1 MVSKKYFTALF
12 VRTALKTN
20 TKCFHPTEIPI
31 FRKSISGSL
40 HPTCTN
46 QGKQETRHKA
56 YNGSTT
62 PFPLLFDSASLYVFV
77 LFACC
82 VLRGIP
88 RPSRRR
94 VCSVYLALSSSA
106 AFVKLTGDCLKSQNL
121 SSTPRADCV
130 EGWARTL
137 AHTNRWACFLILSLS
152 VCLFATADCSTA

>member
-1 MVSKKYFTALF
+1 MVSNSKKYFTALF
-12 VRTALKTN
+12 VRTALKIN
-20 TKCFHPTEIPI
+20 TKCSHPTEIPI

-40 HPTCTN
+40 HSTCTD

-56 YNGSTT
+56 YTGNTT
-62 PFPLLFDSASLYVFV
+62 PCPLLLGSVSLYVFV

-88 RPSRRR
+88 RPSRKW

-121 SSTPRADCV
+121 SSTPRADFVLRAGPEC
-130 EGWARTL
+130 
-137 AHTNRWACFLILSLS
+137 
-152 VCLFATADCSTA
+152 